1 MTEAQVL
8 KWQARR
14 DEAKKIE
21 DPVAREKA
29 LDMVYDLKDD
39 MLLDCQ
45 RKVGDRIKLLV
56 DNDEKQ
62 RQEVREIKESLQEM
76 KTDMEQQAAAFRTDH
91 ATLIEDHE
99 AINEYKEQKLR
110 ASGFVMALKV
120 LGYVAAAGGGVAVK
134 WALDV
139 VNQVNGL

>member
-1 MTEAQVL
+1 MTEDQVA

-14 DEAKKIE
+14 DEAKKIA

-56 DNDEKQ
+56 ENDKEQ
-62 RQEVREIKESLQEM
+62 RQEIRGIKDALQEM
-76 KTDMEQQAAAFRTDH
+76 KTDLEQQAAELRTDH
-91 ATLIEDHE
+91 TIIIEDHE
-99 AINEYKEQKLR
+99 LINEFKEHKLR
-110 ASGFVMALKV
+110 AAGFMMALKV

-134 WALDV
+134 WALDA
-139 VNQVNGL
+139 VNQINGM